1 MNTELETYLRLA
13 MAFGIGLIV
22 GIERGWRARD
32 QPDGSR
38 AAGIRTFT
46 LIGFLGGIA
55 ALVEGEAVI
64 IGAGLAVLL
73 MLAAAYITGQSKD
86 QPRGITSEIAALLTY
101 ILGVIAVRGDM
112 AAAGAAAVAI
122 VAVLG
127 SRETIHGWLKKIEEV
142 ELKAAMQLLVI
153 SVIILPV
160 LPNQGYGPGGVINP
174 FELWWIVVVIASIS
188 FAAMAAK
195 KWLGDRAGLFWA
207 GLLGG
212 LASST
217 AVAVSYARM
226 ARADA
231 HLTPSLVV
239 GVGAATCVKFARA
252 LVVATIIFPS
262 GAFILAPSL
271 LTACLFTSGATW
283 LIARGQ
289 KKIPKVKN
297 VADTTEGPD
306 LTVAV
311 SFAFILGIVT
321 IAEHYGRE
329 WFGSAGVL
337 MVAAISGFVDVDAV
351 TISTARQA
359 LASPEQSASVLA
371 LAVPIAVMVN
381 TLAKLIYIFA
391 IAGLDMAKRYGVIAG
406 AAAIGLIVGSALR
419 AL

>member
-1 MNTELETYLRLA
+1 MITEFETYLRLA

-46 LIGFLGGIA
+46 LIGFLGGVA
-55 ALVEGEAVI
+55 ALVDGDALVI
-64 IGAGLAVLL
+64 AIGLAVVL
-73 MLAAAYITGQSKD
+73 MLGAAYITGQAKD

-101 ILGVIAVRGDM
+101 VLGVVAVRGDM
-112 AAAGAAAVAI
+112 VAAGAAAVA
-122 VAVLG
+122 VVMVLG
-127 SRETIHGWLKKIEEV
+127 SREAIHGWLLKIEQV
-142 ELKAAMQLLVI
+142 ELKAATQLLVI

-160 LPNQGYGPGGVINP
+160 LPDRGYGPGEIINP
-174 FELWWIVVVIASIS
+174 FELWWIVVVITGIS

-195 KWLGDRAGLFWA
+195 KWLGHRAGLFWA

-226 ARADA
+226 ARTEPY
-231 HLTPSLVV
+231 LTTSLVV
-239 GVGAATCVKFARA
+239 GVGAATCVKFIRA
-252 LVVATIIFPS
+252 LVVAAIIFPS

-271 LTACLFTSGATW
+271 LSAAALSALTTW
-283 LIARGQ
+283 LIARAQ
-289 KKIPKVKN
+289 KIAPQPKQLV
-297 VADTTEGPD
+297 DTTESPD
-306 LTVAV
+306 LTVAL
-311 SFAFILGIVT
+311 SFAVVLGVVT

-329 WFGSAGVL
+329 WFGAAGVYA
-337 MVAAISGFVDVDAV
+337 VAAISGFVDVDAV

-359 LASPEQSASVLA
+359 LASPQQSAAVLA
-371 LAVPIAVMVN
+371 LAVPIAVAVN

-391 IAGLDMAKRYGVIAG
+391 IAGVDMAKRYAMIAG
-406 AAAIGLIVGSALR
+406 AGAIGLALGV
-419 AL
+419 ALQAF